1 MLIVWL
7 CVVQAGYAWA
17 VADLSPLDFWEG
29 DEYKPLTISGSC
41 DRLRVVEVGIIN

>member
-1 MLIVWL
+1 LTISSTVSTK
-7 CVVQAGYAWA
+7 CAFNNSVQAGYAWA

-41 DRLRVVEVGIIN
+41 